1 MGLLNSAKYETTTLF
16 ASYIYQELDLDA
28 ALIGILWILSMR
40 GASTGTILRNT
51 QQIKTL
57 FKK

>member
-1 MGLLNSAKYETTTLF
+1 MGRLNNAKYETTTLF
-16 ASYIYQELDLDA
+16 ASYIDQELDLGA
-28 ALIGILWILSMR
+28 VLIGILWILSMR
-40 GASTGTILRNT
+40 RVTTGTISRDI